1 MVKNALVATFAIC
14 STFGGNA
21 KGDEKSKSYNTLL
34 SQGFE
39 VCVMDVRATTYH
51 KTESSSDKET
61 RRGNSSL
68 GLPLREV
75 GPKTVG
81 SIAIDP
87 KVIPYGSLVIVTT
100 KSGATQR
107 FLCVDTG
114 AWVKSRKASKLL
126 AKREKLGREF
136 AERPVIDI
144 YSAKTYNNWM
154 TVVVV
159 KDNSLKGLSTLAL
172 RNRLKGRMS
181 ADFWPDG
188 QEIVSRALQQRES
201 NLLSQK

>member
-1 MVKNALVATFAIC
+1 MTVKALVATFAAFTI
-14 STFGGNA
+14 FGGNVI
-21 KGDEKSKSYNTLL
+21 GEDSKSYNTLL
-34 SQGFE
+34 TQGFE
-39 VCVMDVRATTYH
+39 VCVMDVRVTTYH
-51 KTESSSDKET
+51 KTESGSDKET
-61 RRGNSSL
+61 RRGNSST

-100 KSGATQR
+100 KSGAVQR

-114 AWVKSRKASKLL
+114 AWVKSRKAAKLL
-126 AKREKLGREF
+126 AKRQKLGQSF

-144 YSAKTYNNWM
+144 YSAKTYDNWM
-154 TVVVV
+154 TVIVV
-159 KDNSLKGLSTLAL
+159 KDNNLRGLSTLAL
-172 RNRLKGRMS
+172 RNRLKERMS

-188 QEIVSRALQQRES
+188 QEIAARALQQRDA
-201 NLLSQK
+201 NFLVRR